1 MNPFEIRAKMIEH
14 AQEYLEKQFEVNTE
28 FAKRAFDE
36 LVKQGDKVAGEW
48 QTYAPK
54 MYTFEDVL
62 EQAKKLYG
70 FVNNVKWVNESCPR
84 YV

>member
-1 MNPFEIRAKMIEH
+1 MNPFEIRAKLLEQ
-14 AQEYLEKQFEVNTE
+14 AQEYLEKQFEVNLE

-36 LVKQGDKVAGEW
+36 LVKQGEKVASDW
-48 QTYAPK
+48 QMYAPP

-70 FVNNVKWVNESCPR
+70 FVNNAK
-84 YV
+84 

>member
-36 LVKQGDKVAGEW
+36 LVKQGDKVTSEW

-70 FVNNVKWVNESCPR
+70 FVNNVK
-84 YV
+84 